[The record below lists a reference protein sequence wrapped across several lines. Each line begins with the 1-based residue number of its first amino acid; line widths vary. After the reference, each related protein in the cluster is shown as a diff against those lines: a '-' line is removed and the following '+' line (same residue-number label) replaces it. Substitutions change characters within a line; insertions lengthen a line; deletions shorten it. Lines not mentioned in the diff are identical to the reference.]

1 METSNISMI
10 IVLNKM
16 HFYYNVII
24 AMFEVNIICIVCIV
38 KKKHMHICV
47 LTRSSPRFKSF
58 IDPFTY

>member
-24 AMFEVNIICIVCIV
+24 AMFEVNIICYSKEETYAYLCSNPF
-38 KKKHMHICV
+38 
-47 LTRSSPRFKSF
+47 LSSV
-58 IDPFTY
+58 